1 MSVLN
6 IPILNKT
13 KNKKRVTDWIT
24 KRKTKEKNHWR
35 RRWKRSYQQQ
45 VIHHLFLKHSPR
57 LFATRTPHTGI
68 ITKNP
73 LTGWIGK
80 NVFLFFRTKRKEKKK
95 KEATD
100 LVGWLV
106 ERDVAQD
113 SQRESIQGRPNQT
126 SPPIAA
132 NRGYSTWCLACNRNK
147 RPSAHKTTEIISQF
161 CYHSRS
167 IRECNCAIRPEQ
179 NASPTSKFVFDH
191 VRVLFVFQFIF
202 KTKTYLVCTAHFR

>member
-1 MSVLN
+1 MKAKLPATGDTSFVFETFPSSLCYTYTTHGNHHKESAHGVERKECFSVFSN
-6 IPILNKT
+6 Q
-13 KNKKRVTDWIT
+13 KKR
-24 KRKTKEKNHWR
+24 
-35 RRWKRSYQQQ
+35 
-45 VIHHLFLKHSPR
+45 
-57 LFATRTPHTGI
+57 
-68 ITKNP
+68 
-73 LTGWIGK
+73 
-80 NVFLFFRTKRKEKKK
+80 KK

-167 IRECNCAIRPEQ
+167 G
-179 NASPTSKFVFDH
+179 SFDSGMQLRNSARTTP
-191 VRVLFVFQFIF
+191 VRHRNSFSIMSFFPIHF